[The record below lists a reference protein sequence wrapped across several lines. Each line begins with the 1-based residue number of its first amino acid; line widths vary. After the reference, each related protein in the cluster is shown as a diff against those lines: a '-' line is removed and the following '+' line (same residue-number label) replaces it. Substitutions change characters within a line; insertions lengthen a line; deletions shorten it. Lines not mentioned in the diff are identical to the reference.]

1 MMLFEVLT
9 LFPRLFDAFLEES
22 LIGKARIRGIFD
34 VRVTDV
40 RDFATDRHHTVDDR
54 PFGGGPGMVMMPEP
68 LARAI
73 DAAKASAPAGASSC
87 AILLSPTGR
96 RFDQETALRYAGLA
110 HLILVC
116 GRYEGVDERISR
128 TRIDEELS
136 LGDFVLSGG
145 EIPAM
150 AVIEAVTRLLPGV
163 LGKEESAEEDTFMSG
178 LLEYPQYTRPRVF
191 ENLAVPEVLLSGNH
205 DAIRTWRRRQSLSRT
220 RKRRP
225 DLLAAADLSAGD
237 KQVLQA
243 LEAEEQDRGREPKD
257 SDGA

>member
-1 MMLFEVLT
+1 MRFDILT

-22 LIGKARIRGIFD
+22 LIGKARARGIFE
-34 VRVTDV
+34 VRVKDI
-40 RDFATDRHHTVDDR
+40 RDFAADRHHTVDDR

-73 DAAKASAPAGASSC
+73 DEAKASGPTGDSLLTV
-87 AILLSPTGR
+87 LLSPTGR
-96 RFDQETALRYAGLA
+96 RFDQETAVRYAALSR
-110 HLILVC
+110 LILVC

-178 LLEYPQYTRPRVF
+178 LLEYPHYTRPRVF

-205 DAIRTWRRRQSLSRT
+205 DAIRTWRRRQSLART

-225 DLLAAADLSAGD
+225 DLLAGAVLSAGD
-237 KQVLQA
+237 KQVLLA
-243 LEAEEQDRGREPKD
+243 LEAEEQGRGCDAKDR
-257 SDGA
+257 DGS